1 MNNFTFHIPTQVHF
15 GVGQIAALPEA
26 LKAHGATR
34 VLLAYGGGSIKK
46 YGVYDEVVR
55 ELNNAGLPF
64 AELTGIQPNPRVES
78 VREGITMIRDQN
90 LDFILAVGGGSVID
104 CCKAIAAGAPY
115 LDGDVMDLL
124 TGKAMAQTTV
134 PLGTVLTLAATGS
147 ELNNGAVITA
157 GEDHKKLVLF
167 HPGLFPRFSILDPAY
182 TATLPPKQT
191 AAGAADILCHLME
204 QYFNPAP
211 GTQVQDRMNEGLMR
225 VVLDNAETALAEP
238 DNLEARA
245 NLLWASSMALAGLQ
259 LMLGKPMAGFPIH
272 FLGHELSSLNDM
284 THGVSLALLT
294 PAWMRLVMRENPEN
308 IAPLAA
314 FARNVMDVTESDDMT
329 AAQQGIKRLEDW
341 YKRINMPANLREAGV
356 PEDKLRYL
364 ADKVMEGRQP
374 FGPLTPID
382 ANRAEVIFREAF

>member
-15 GVGQIAALPEA
+15 GVGQIKSLAGA

-34 VLLAYGGGSIKK
+34 VLLAFGGGSIKK
-46 YGVYDEVVR
+46 YGAYDDVVR
-55 ELNNAGLPF
+55 ELNNAKLPF
-64 AELTGIQPNPRVES
+64 VELSGIQPNPRVES
-78 VREGITMIRDQN
+78 VRQGIALIRDN
-90 LDFILAVGGGSVID
+90 ALDFILAVGGGSVID

-115 LDGDVMDLL
+115 TSGDVMDLL
-124 TGKAMAQTTV
+124 TGKATAQSVV

-167 HPGLFPRFSILDPAY
+167 HPGIFPRFSILDPAY
-182 TATLPPKQT
+182 TATLPPNQT

-225 VVLDNAETALAEP
+225 VVLDNAERALAEP
-238 DNLEARA
+238 DNLEVRA

-259 LMLGKPMAGFPIH
+259 LMLGKPMLGFPIH

-294 PAWMRLVMRENPEN
+294 PAWMHLVMREAPQN

-314 FARNVMDVTESDDMT
+314 FARNVMDVTEADDL
-329 AAQQGIKRLEDW
+329 AAAEQGIVRLEDW
-341 YKRINMPANLREAGV
+341 YKRINMPANLRATGIA
-356 PEDKLRYL
+356 EDKLSHL
-364 ADKVMEGRQP
+364 AEKVMEGREP
-374 FGPLTPID
+374 FGPLLPINAD
-382 ANRAEVIFREAF
+382 RAETIYREAF